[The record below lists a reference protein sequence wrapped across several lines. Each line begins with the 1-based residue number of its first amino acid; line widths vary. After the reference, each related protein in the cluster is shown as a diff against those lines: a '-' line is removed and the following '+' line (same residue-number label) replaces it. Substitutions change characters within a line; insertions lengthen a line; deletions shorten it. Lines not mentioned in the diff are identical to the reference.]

1 MRHNHTFG
9 GMLISHDLTIRPLAD
24 AGELDLFLGLAYT
37 LDHEL
42 ADDLASGRRR
52 PEWMWVALSGDRV
65 LARLAWWSTGD
76 SPQVLD
82 FFDLDDTLDDP
93 ERTDIGHRLLTAAMA
108 AVLPE
113 GTTPPEYSRF
123 VPPNWREDKQARRVV
138 EGRMAVL
145 ERTGARM
152 FVERLRLE
160 WRPGTP
166 IPEPTGRLKFRP
178 ASDRGELIDLMT
190 LVLQDTLDA
199 HSLAELTTMTARVSA
214 VLMYEDEFRTFMSP
228 REWWTIAERDG
239 EPVGF
244 VIPARN
250 NYNPIIAYIG
260 VLPAHRGQG
269 YIDEILAEGTR
280 ILAANDVPRIRAATD
295 LGNVPMARAFARA
308 GYENFERALNMTWN
322 LRASS

>member
-1 MRHNHTFG
+1 
-9 GMLISHDLTIRPLAD
+9 MLISHDLTIRPLAD
-24 AGELDLFLGLAYT
+24 AGDLDLFLSLSYT
-37 LDHEL
+37 LDHEV

-65 LARLAWWSTGD
+65 LARLSWWNTGD

-93 ERTDIGHRLLTAAMA
+93 ERTDIGHRLLTTAMT

-123 VPPNWREDKQARRVV
+123 VPPDWRADEQARRVV
-138 EGRMAVL
+138 EGRTAVL
-145 ERTGARM
+145 ERTGARL
-152 FVERLRLE
+152 FVERLRLQ
-160 WRPGTP
+160 WLPGTP

-178 ASDRGELIDLMT
+178 AGDRGALIDLMT
-190 LVLQDTLDA
+190 LVLENTLDA
-199 HSLAELTTMTARVSA
+199 HSVAEMATMTARESA
-214 VLMYEDEFRTFMSP
+214 TMMYEEEFLGFKSP
-228 REWWTIAERDG
+228 REWWTIAELDG

-269 YIDEILAEGTR
+269 FIDEILAEGTR
-280 ILAANDVPRIRAATD
+280 VLAANDVPRIRAATD

-308 GYENFERALNMTWN
+308 GYENFERALTMTWN
-322 LRASS
+322 